1 MIMITKKGFVG
12 FCAIALILGP
22 IGASAQNEPIS
33 LSWESMDQTAK
44 PQQDFYQFACGNWLL
59 NNPIPEEESRW
70 SNFSVL
76 QKKNNETLERLVIK
90 TAEKVHT
97 KGSVEQLLGDFYFSY
112 MDTLTRNK
120 RGITPIQFL
129 LDDIK
134 AIKTKGDV
142 QQVITQLHTMGISVA
157 FGAYVSQDAKFNEK
171 YIVSLGQGGQGLPSR
186 EYYTQTDDR
195 SKNIRAEYM
204 LFVDKLMSS
213 IVPEVK
219 KASKTVYDIEYKLS
233 EKSRTPVENRDLDKR
248 YNKMTVKE
256 LSVLAPHFGWSEY
269 FAKREMMS
277 DSIIVAQPEYFT
289 RFSELFDKLSVS
301 QWKTYLYW
309 SVARN
314 TTGYLSMDL
323 ERTSFEFYGGVL
335 RGTKKM
341 KPLNQRALEF
351 ISGSTL
357 GEALGKLFVD
367 ENFSTAAKSMV
378 DDMVDKITLVFDQR
392 IEELDWMSGET
403 KMKAKEKLAAFSRKL
418 GFPEEWKDYKGLEIV
433 RDNFGLN
440 MLNIG
445 QYRTK
450 ENIEK
455 LDKPV
460 NKKEWFMAPQIVNA
474 YYSSTYNEIVFP
486 AGIMQEPFFNEK
498 YEAAVNY
505 ARMGAVIGHEL
516 THGFDDNGSKF
527 DATGRMENWWTK
539 EDRDRFEARTQLL
552 IDQYNSIEVLEG
564 VFVNGKLT
572 LGENI
577 ADLGGLT
584 IAYYAYQKYLDEN
597 GRETI
602 NGFTPEQRFFIAF
615 GQVWQNN
622 IREAELV
629 QRIKSDSHSPGKYR
643 VNGTLSNMPEFFEA
657 FEVKDGDP
665 MRQPADKIVKIW

>member
-1 MIMITKKGFVG
+1 MKLRLNLFFAVFLIFVLHFQG
-12 FCAIALILGP
+12 QMPAY
-22 IGASAQNEPIS
+22 EPIS
-33 LSWESMDQTAK
+33 LSWESIDKSAN
-44 PQQDFYQFACGNWLL
+44 PQKDFYQFACGNWLSA
-59 NNPIPEEESRW
+59 NPIPEEESRW

-90 TAEKVHT
+90 TAELVHE
-97 KGSVEQLLGDFYFSY
+97 KGTVEQLLGDFYFSY

-120 RGITPIQFL
+120 RGVEPIQFL
-129 LDDIK
+129 LDEIK
-134 AIKTKGDV
+134 SIKTKAEV
-142 QQVITQLHTMGISVA
+142 QEMITHLHKLGIGVG

-195 SKNIRAEYM
+195 SKNIRKEYL
-204 LFVDKLMSS
+204 LFVDRLMNKV
-213 IVPEVK
+213 VPTVK
-219 KASKTVYDIEYKLS
+219 KPSKTIYDIEFKLS

-248 YNKMTVKE
+248 YNKMTIKE
-256 LSVLAPHFGWSEY
+256 LSVLAPQFGWSEY

-289 RFSELFDKLSVS
+289 RFGEVFEKYSVA
-301 QWKTYLYW
+301 QWKTFLYW

-314 TTGYLSMDL
+314 TTSFLSMDL
-323 ERTSFEFYGGVL
+323 ERISFDFYGGVL

-351 ISGSTL
+351 ISSGTL
-357 GEALGKLFVD
+357 GEALGKLFVE
-367 ENFSTAAKSMV
+367 ENFSTVAKAMV

-392 IEELDWMSGET
+392 IEELEWMSNET
-403 KMKAKEKLAAFSRKL
+403 KVKAKEKLAAFSRKL
-418 GFPEEWKDYKGLEIV
+418 GFPEEWKDYKGLVIV

-445 QYRTK
+445 AYRTK
-450 ENIEK
+450 ENVDK
-455 LDKPV
+455 LDKSV

-527 DATGRMENWWTK
+527 DATGRMENWWSK
-539 EDRDRFEARTQLL
+539 EDRDRFEERTQLL

-584 IAYYAYQKYLDEN
+584 IAYYAFQKHLAEH
-597 GRETI
+597 GRDTI
-602 NGFTPEQRFFIAF
+602 NGYTPEQRFFIAF

-643 VNGTLSNMPEFFEA
+643 VNGTLSNMPEFFKA
-657 FEVKDGDP
+657 FDVKEGDS
-665 MRQPADKIVKIW
+665 MRQPADKIVRIW